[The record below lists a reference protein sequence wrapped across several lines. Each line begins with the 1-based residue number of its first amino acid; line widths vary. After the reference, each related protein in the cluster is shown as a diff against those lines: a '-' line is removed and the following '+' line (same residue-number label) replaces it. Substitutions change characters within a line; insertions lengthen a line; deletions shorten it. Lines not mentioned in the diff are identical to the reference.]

1 MEAIWDE
8 LSEDMLNPLVQKAL
22 DNGRVPIGYTCH
34 FAPMPLLSVGKLFPL
49 AMRAPG
55 ASTTELAD
63 VYLSSV
69 ICAYT
74 RSLQEFHMQGS
85 YYFMGGWVIPCA
97 CDHIR
102 RLNDHLDMLKT
113 PEDTYF
119 NYCLDVPRKDGDLW
133 VDYYA
138 KELRN
143 LASKLEAHFGV
154 KIDEK
159 SLKEEIVKITLAV
172 SIVCLVFL
180 FHLPSALVV
189 ILTLP
194 LAIILSFILMY
205 YLGITSN
212 VMSLSGIAIAI
223 GTMVDAAIIIIKN
236 AHKRLKD

>member
-8 LSEDMLNPLVQKAL
+8 LNEDMLNPLVQKAL
-22 DNGRVPIGYTCH
+22 DSGRAAVGYTCS
-34 FAPMPLLSVGKLFPL
+34 FAPIPLLSVGRLFPV

-85 YYFMGGWVIPCA
+85 YYWMGGWVIPCA

-119 NYCLDVPRKDGDLW
+119 NFEVVRDPNEFKQRCD
-133 VDYYA
+133 
-138 KELRN
+138 
-143 LASKLEAHFGV
+143 
-154 KIDEK
+154 I
-159 SLKEEIVKITLAV
+159 IVANRRT
-172 SIVCLVFL
+172 
-180 FHLPSALVV
+180 
-189 ILTLP
+189 
-194 LAIILSFILMY
+194 
-205 YLGITSN
+205 
-212 VMSLSGIAIAI
+212 SGIADVEDKVYTRDLF
-223 GTMVDAAIIIIKN
+223 GSD
-236 AHKRLKD
+236 